1 MKNGTHN
8 TTDDK
13 MPTLRYIF
21 TRQGMIDIA
30 FASSLAAACFVAS
43 YFLVRANVF

>member
-1 MKNGTHN
+1 MKNGTQN
-8 TTDDK
+8 TTDDN

-30 FASSLAAACFVAS
+30 FASSLAAACFVAA
-43 YFLVRANVF
+43 YFIVT